1 MTYLILFGLILT
13 IKKNNNPNTTCADQG
28 SYFRST
34 RNAQK
39 FLAATWCLAAFIL
52 VNIYSS
58 TLTSYMSL
66 TFQKPEINS
75 FKDLASSA
83 SYQATVAIGS
93 IQELD
98 VMESVSQIISNT
110 AVFFFCNNK
119 FYFNSW
125 ISLCVTVT

>member
-1 MTYLILFGLILT
+1 
-13 IKKNNNPNTTCADQG
+13 
-28 SYFRST
+28 
-34 RNAQK
+34 
-39 FLAATWCLAAFIL
+39 
-52 VNIYSS
+52 
-58 TLTSYMSL
+58 MSL

-75 FKDLASSA
+75 FKDLAASA

-98 VMESVSQIISNT
+98 VMDSVSQIISNI

-119 FYFNSW
+119 FYFNLW